1 MIILFAFHTKH
12 KRTCFVFMDPNDPNQ
27 RLLQPTIIYV
37 QQPPTVRPTS
47 YVVRDEVTPMEISKV
62 GKRHIMAAFFYFT
75 PPLILLGLFI
85 FSPATCPN
93 CRYYQNRII
102 GILMLSA
109 AVLLQIPIWVVIL
122 KGIIKKGMRVN
133 LLFALAGSLVVVPSI
148 YAAYSTSDG
157 EGQGMTEIMA
167 CGILFTVLHGL
178 LLCGC
183 LFPTPQKVLVPRY

>member
-1 MIILFAFHTKH
+1 
-12 KRTCFVFMDPNDPNQ
+12 MDPNDPNQ

-47 YVVRDEVTPMEISKV
+47 YAVRDEVTPMEISKV

-85 FSPATCPN
+85 ISPSTCPN

-148 YAAYSTSDG
+148 YAAYSTSDC
-157 EGQGMTEIMA
+157 EGQGMTVIMS

-178 LLCGC
+178 LLC
-183 LFPTPQKVLVPRY
+183 